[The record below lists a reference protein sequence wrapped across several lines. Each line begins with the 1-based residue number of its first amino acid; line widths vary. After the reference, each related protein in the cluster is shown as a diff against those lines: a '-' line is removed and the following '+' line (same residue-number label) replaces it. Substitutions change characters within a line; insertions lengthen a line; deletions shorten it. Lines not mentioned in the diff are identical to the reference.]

1 MHGLVGIPGNSAS
14 PYPGH
19 DRGFCG
25 RGQSCP
31 QRQPFYCTGTA
42 RLGGNGANLAVPLLI
57 PDGLGSWPASACT
70 ATDGSLGTSPNI
82 GAALC

>member
-1 MHGLVGIPGNSAS
+1 MGCLLSVKCYNH
-14 PYPGH
+14 
-19 DRGFCG
+19 R
-25 RGQSCP
+25 
-31 QRQPFYCTGTA
+31 TGTA

-70 ATDGSLGTSPNI
+70 AMDGSLGTSPNI